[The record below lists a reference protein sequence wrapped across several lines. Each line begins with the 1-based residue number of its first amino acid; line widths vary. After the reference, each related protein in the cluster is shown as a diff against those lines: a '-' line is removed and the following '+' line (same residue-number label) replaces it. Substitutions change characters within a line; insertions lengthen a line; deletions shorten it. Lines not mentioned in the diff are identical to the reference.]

1 MAVIHPS
8 TKEDNTIFNSDE
20 LFFQEKY
27 FFYLLLATFINMG
40 RIEGPT
46 AETLSKG
53 AENRE
58 SYQTKF
64 EISLTPTPFADET
77 TCIFTYFGS

>member
-1 MAVIHPS
+1 
-8 TKEDNTIFNSDE
+8 
-20 LFFQEKY
+20 
-27 FFYLLLATFINMG
+27 LLLATFINMW
-40 RIEGPT
+40 RIDGPT

-58 SYQTKF
+58 AYQTKF

-77 TCIFTYFGS
+77 TCIFTYFEANAPYTHLANFFVRLSL